1 MKVESNPTTKLVLII
16 LGLVFLVDLSLIA
29 IGKQELR
36 VFSKTLLLPL
46 LLVYFFLQKG
56 RERKTEGL
64 LFALGLFFSFLGDTF
79 LLWDSYFLCGLG
91 SFFLAHVLYSIT
103 FFKLRKRKVPFWLL
117 GVVGIYLAGLVGFL
131 YPHLGPMKV
140 PVLAYAVVISV
151 MFLMAYQTSS
161 KKLLWGAVL
170 FLISDSLLAISLFY
184 YSSLGFSLVVMLFYV
199 VAQSL
204 LTLGILP
211 YTGTKNA

>member
-1 MKVESNPTTKLVLII
+1 MKIESNPTTKLVLII
-16 LGLVFLVDLSLIA
+16 LGLVFLVDLSFIA
-29 IGKQELR
+29 LGKQELR

-46 LLVYFFLQKG
+46 LLVYFFFQKG
-56 RERKTEGL
+56 RERKREGL

-79 LLWDSYFLCGLG
+79 LLWHSYFLFGLG

-103 FFKLRKRKVPFWLL
+103 FFKLQKRKVPLWLL
-117 GVVGIYLAGLVGFL
+117 GIVGVYLVSLVGFL

-140 PVLAYAVVISV
+140 PVVAYAVVISV

-184 YSSLGFSLVVMLFYV
+184 YSSLGFSLGVMLFYV
-199 VAQSL
+199 ASQSL
-204 LTLGILP
+204 LTLGMLP